1 MTNVILGYGAILVVL
16 GVGGYLGSGRAS
28 ATALIPAI
36 IGALALVCGVL
47 ARKETMRKH
56 AIHAALVI
64 ALLALLGTVG
74 GVIAVAKWAAGTAPA
89 NPMAAV
95 AKTVTALLSA
105 GVIFLGVRSFRAAR
119 LAREAAGS
127 PPS

>member
-1 MTNVILGYGAILVVL
+1 MTQVILGYGAILVVL
-16 GVGGYLGSGRAS
+16 GLGGYLGSGRAS
-28 ATALIPAI
+28 PTALIPAV
-36 IGALALVCGVL
+36 IGALAFACGVL

-74 GVIAVAKWAAGTAPA
+74 GLIAVAKWAAGTPPA
-89 NPMAAV
+89 NQMAAI

-127 PPS
+127 PPP